1 MQLNGFPIE
10 RKKLSELTK
19 APYNPRK
26 ITPEQAKAL
35 QRSLTEFGTVE
46 PIIWN
51 KQTGHIVGGHQRLDA
66 LQSLGETETDVLI
79 VDMPEEREQAL
90 NIALNKISGDWD
102 NGMLSDVLLSLHEE
116 LRELTGFSEDEIA
129 ALLPKQDGL
138 TDPDAVPEVVEPVAK
153 LGDIWQLG
161 EHRLMCGDST
171 DAGSVALLM
180 NGDIAELCFTSPPYA
195 DMRTYSGND
204 VSEDTI
210 SLFIPASSSMVN
222 YYAVNLGIKRNDGE
236 VIEYWNAYIE
246 SARSCGMKLLSW
258 NVWDKDIC
266 GSVANQNAMFGINHE
281 FIFVFGAKPKILYR
295 TVENKDAGEI
305 CDHGT
310 KRQKDGSVK
319 KMKNTTISSHS
330 QIRTIHR
337 CLPQLA
343 RDNIDHPARFTVEFP
358 CDYIKAFCSTA
369 DSVYEPFCGSGSTL
383 IACEQLN
390 RKCYG
395 MELDPHYCDVIIK
408 RWEDFT
414 GKKAVKVA

>member
-10 RKKLSELTK
+10 RKKLAELTK

-66 LQSLGETETDVLI
+66 LQALGETETDVLI

-102 NGMLSDVLLSLHEE
+102 NGMLSDVLLSMHEE

-129 ALLPKQDGL
+129 ALLPKQEGL
-138 TDPDAVPEVVEPVAK
+138 TDPDAIPEVVEPVAR

-180 NGDIAELCFTSPPYA
+180 NGERCDMVFTDPPYGI
-195 DMRTYSGND
+195 DYSGGRSQVVATKEYGKILGDNNKD
-204 VSEDTI
+204 ISRFVSSII
-210 SLFIPASSSMVN
+210 SLAGN
-222 YYAVNLGIKRNDGE
+222 KDYYICLSPVNLKPALSEIDSYDA
-236 VIEYWNAYIE
+236 VI
-246 SARSCGMKLLSW
+246 
-258 NVWDKDIC
+258 VWKKPQPGLGYQWVRRYC
-266 GSVANQNAMFGINHE
+266 E
-281 FIFVFGAKPKILYR
+281 FIIF
-295 TVENKDAGEI
+295 
-305 CDHGT
+305 GT
-310 KRQKDGSVK
+310 KREKRKADRSEFDFWEISTDTKTDYVHGTQKPVALSSRAIEFSSVV
-319 KMKNTTISSHS
+319 NDI
-330 QIRTIHR
+330 
-337 CLPQLA
+337 
-343 RDNIDHPARFTVEFP
+343 V
-358 CDYIKAFCSTA
+358 CDLFL
-369 DSVYEPFCGSGSTL
+369 GSGSTL
-383 IACEQLN
+383 IACEKLN

-395 MELDPHYCDVIIK
+395 IELDPHYCDVIIK

>member
-1 MQLNGFPIE
+1 MQLNGFPIQ
-10 RKKLSELTK
+10 RKKLTELTK

-129 ALLPKQDGL
+129 ALLPKEEGL
-138 TDPDAVPEVVEPVAK
+138 TDPDAIPEVTESIAK

-180 NGDIAELCFTSPPYA
+180 NGERCDMIFTDPPYGVAIGAKNRMLNSFQKAGRNLKDIADDSLNPEELKQRLTPAFMNARLAMTDDCTVFVTAPQGGELGMMMMMMQDAGLKVRHVLIWKKNRATFSLGRLDYEYQHEPILLTWGKSHKYYGLGKHKTS
-195 DMRTYSGND
+195 
-204 VSEDTI
+204 
-210 SLFIPASSSMVN
+210 
-222 YYAVNLGIKRNDGE
+222 
-236 VIEYWNAYIE
+236 
-246 SARSCGMKLLSW
+246 
-258 NVWDKDIC
+258 VWDIDNPRESKLHPTMKPVELIE
-266 GSVANQNAMFGINHE
+266 NALLNNS
-281 FIFVFGAKPKILYR
+281 KIGDRVL
-295 TVENKDAGEI
+295 D
-305 CDHGT
+305 
-310 KRQKDGSVK
+310 
-319 KMKNTTISSHS
+319 
-330 QIRTIHR
+330 
-337 CLPQLA
+337 LFL
-343 RDNIDHPARFTVEFP
+343 
-358 CDYIKAFCSTA
+358 
-369 DSVYEPFCGSGSTL
+369 GSGSTL